1 MTDEK
6 IDRRTAIRKTMNAG
20 LAAGAVASMPQ
31 WVLPALAQ
39 GETLVPFSD
48 MPEDFSRGPALPGGT
63 HFLDTRQISEFY
75 TDNRDFYVVQHYGQ
89 PEIDVDSYRLK
100 VTGLVDNER
109 EFSLAELRN
118 MSQFDIDVGFECG
131 GNRASLYD
139 GLIGNANWRGVR
151 LRDLLNA
158 AGVKPEGEEVVFFGA
173 DIGSEEIRETEVEQ
187 AFARSLP
194 VADALRDV
202 NMLALE
208 MNGEDLPLFHGR
220 PVRLVVPGYYGVANV
235 KWLTQIHVQDRR
247 YMGRFMGRD
256 YVTLKREMIGDEE
269 RWVENSVTKI
279 QLKSSIVRVTRMGNQ
294 HKITGFVLNDGT
306 PLRSVEIKIDNG
318 PWQEADLDSRATQYS
333 WKLFTMDWNASPGD
347 HTLVS
352 RVTDADGNVQLT
364 EDQMPEKVSRWENYA
379 QFPRTITI

>member
-1 MTDEK
+1 MKDEK
-6 IDRRTAIRKTMNAG
+6 IDRRTAIKKTMNAG

-89 PEIDVDSYRLK
+89 PEVDVDNYRLK

-131 GNRASLYD
+131 GNRSTLYD

-151 LRDLLNA
+151 LRDILNA
-158 AGVKPEGEEVVFFGA
+158 VGVKPEGEEVVFFGA

-194 VADALRDV
+194 VAEAIRDV
-202 NMLALE
+202 NILALE

-318 PWQEADLDSRATQYS
+318 PWQEAGLDSRATQYS
-333 WKLFTMDWNASPGD
+333 WKLFTMDWNASPGE

-352 RVTDADGNVQLT
+352 RVTDANGNVQLT
-364 EDQMPEKVSRWENYA
+364 EDQMPDKVSRWENYA
-379 QFPRTITI
+379 QFLRTITI

>member
-1 MTDEK
+1 MKDEK
-6 IDRRTAIRKTMNAG
+6 IDRRTAIKKTMNAG

-31 WVLPALAQ
+31 WMIPALAQ

-151 LRDLLNA
+151 LRDILNA
-158 AGVKPEGEEVVFFGA
+158 VGVKPEGEEVVFFGA

-333 WKLFTMDWNASPGD
+333 WKLFTMDWNASPGE

-352 RVTDADGNVQLT
+352 RVTDANGNVQLT
-364 EDQMPEKVSRWENYA
+364 EDQMPDKVSRWENYA
-379 QFPRTITI
+379 QFLRTITI

>member
-1 MTDEK
+1 MKDEK
-6 IDRRTAIRKTMNAG
+6 IDRRTAIKKTMNAG

-31 WVLPALAQ
+31 WMIPALAQ

-318 PWQEADLDSRATQYS
+318 PWQEAGLDSRATQYS
-333 WKLFTMDWNASPGD
+333 WKLFTMDWNASPGE

-352 RVTDADGNVQLT
+352 RVTDANGNVQLT
-364 EDQMPEKVSRWENYA
+364 EDQMPDKVSRWENYA
-379 QFPRTITI
+379 QFLRTITI

>member
-1 MTDEK
+1 MEDEK

-31 WVLPALAQ
+31 WVIPALAQ

-63 HFLDTRQISEFY
+63 HFLDTRQISDFY

-89 PEIDVDSYRLK
+89 PEVDVDNYRLK

-131 GNRASLYD
+131 GNRSSLYD

-151 LRDLLNA
+151 LRDILNA
-158 AGVKPEGEEVVFFGA
+158 VGVKPEGEEVVFFGA
-173 DIGSEEIRETEVEQ
+173 DIGSEEIRDTEVEQ
-187 AFARSLP
+187 SFARSLP
-194 VADALRDV
+194 VADAIRDV
-202 NMLALE
+202 NLVALE
-208 MNGEDLPLFHGR
+208 MNGEGLPLFHGR

-279 QLKSSIVRVTRMGNQ
+279 QLKSSIVRVTRMGN
-294 HKITGFVLNDGT
+294 
-306 PLRSVEIKIDNG
+306 
-318 PWQEADLDSRATQYS
+318 
-333 WKLFTMDWNASPGD
+333 
-347 HTLVS
+347 
-352 RVTDADGNVQLT
+352 
-364 EDQMPEKVSRWENYA
+364 
-379 QFPRTITI
+379 

>member
-1 MTDEK
+1 MEDEK

-20 LAAGAVASMPQ
+20 LAAGAIASMPQ
-31 WVLPALAQ
+31 WVIPALAQ

-63 HFLDTRQISEFY
+63 HFLDTRQISDFY

-89 PEIDVDSYRLK
+89 PEVDVDNYRLK

-131 GNRASLYD
+131 GNRSSLYD

-151 LRDLLNA
+151 LRDILNA
-158 AGVKPEGEEVVFFGA
+158 VGVKPEGEEVVFFGA
-173 DIGSEEIRETEVEQ
+173 DIGSEEIRDTEVEQ
-187 AFARSLP
+187 SFARSLP
-194 VADALRDV
+194 VADAIRDV
-202 NMLALE
+202 NLVALE
-208 MNGEDLPLFHGR
+208 MNGEGLPLFHGR

-333 WKLFTMDWNASPGD
+333 WKLFTMDWNASSGE